1 MLVAMTNVSRFG
13 SLPVSALSGDR
24 VACVAPEATL
34 HEVAEAM
41 TVADVGSLLVGD
53 LAEPTGIVTE
63 RDLVGALAERRDP
76 GTTRAGDVA
85 HRQLIRCSAD
95 ATVAEVADLMM
106 QRYVRHV
113 LVEDDTGLVGIVSAR
128 DLLGVYAAGDVALDD
143 EDADD
148 VVDDDLDA

>member
-1 MLVAMTNVSRFG
+1 MTNVSRFG

-24 VACVAPEATL
+24 VAYVAPDATL
-34 HEVAEAM
+34 HDVAEAM
-41 TVADVGSLLVGD
+41 KAADVGSLLVGD
-53 LAEPTGIVTE
+53 LAEPAGIVTE

-76 GTTRAGDVA
+76 EATTALDLA
-85 HRQLIRCSAD
+85 QRQLIRCSPD

-128 DLLGVYAAGDVALDD
+128 DLLGVYAAGDMEMDLGDLDD
-143 EDADD
+143 GDDA
-148 VVDDDLDA
+148 